1 MRPAAETR
9 RARRTILGTALANLC
24 WTRLTIATSASCHPC
39 PSFDLVPKCC
49 RGRSV
54 GKSDDARGEKFGRHS
69 PFHSWQV
76 PAHMRLPSQYW
87 RSMHNLAPTY
97 KGIRKREVRLRI
109 IVNTECNMKK
119 VLAIAAFLSSIA
131 LPAFAQ
137 SYDPDLGTG
146 NIVPPI
152 HSRYSSASNLE
163 AQEQPQQCDA
173 GHICD

>member
-1 MRPAAETR
+1 
-9 RARRTILGTALANLC
+9 
-24 WTRLTIATSASCHPC
+24 
-39 PSFDLVPKCC
+39 
-49 RGRSV
+49 
-54 GKSDDARGEKFGRHS
+54 
-69 PFHSWQV
+69 
-76 PAHMRLPSQYW
+76 
-87 RSMHNLAPTY
+87 MHNLAPTY

-152 HSRYSSASNLE
+152 ANIGSASAY
-163 AQEQPQQCDA
+163 AQAPANYERGYVGRTSRRVHHRTFRPIDRDNTSVPGQSLDKDDTTPMWR
-173 GHICD
+173 